1 MDKCVKRLGMGITS
15 GKAAK
20 AVENQRARK
29 LYEEIF
35 DEDSPA
41 FVDYYFRV
49 KAAENE
55 IFVVENE
62 KQEILATLH
71 LNPYEMMFCSE
82 KVKTNYIVAVATRA
96 DCRHQG
102 MMCLLLQASLQ
113 EMYRRE
119 ETFTWLMPAAEAI
132 YRPFGFR
139 FIYEKNKMTVT
150 ADVLQRAETDENWQ
164 IHSDQE
170 VSGDIFCE
178 EAKKEDLAE
187 LACFAEKQLSKLAEV
202 YTVHDIAYFEQRM
215 QEVGCEGGSL
225 ILIRKEKEIC
235 GYFLALKK
243 DREAWEIVVEDAV
256 QKKAFPAVLHWF
268 GTSEEKC
275 TFTAFPQIWEQY
287 AQSENVPAIMGRI
300 VHLERFVCCLKIKK
314 EQEWKIRLTDSL
326 IPENNGYF
334 IIKTG
339 IEGGSLIRVENLS
352 EKDKAA
358 YERLVE
364 ISRETGNGGIYAEEL
379 FRLPVFLNEVV

>member
-71 LNPYEMMFCSE
+71 LNPYKMMFCGE

-102 MMCLLLQASLQ
+102 MMRSLLQASLQ

-132 YRPFGFR
+132 YRPFGFQ

-352 EKDKAA
+352 EKEKKMFCSMDIGQ
-358 YERLVE
+358 L
-364 ISRETGNGGIYAEEL
+364 TEEL

>member
-71 LNPYEMMFCSE
+71 LNPYEMMFCGE

-102 MMCLLLQASLQ
+102 MMRSLLQASLQ

-139 FIYEKNKMTVT
+139 FIYEKNQMTVT

-268 GTSEEKC
+268 GASEEKC

-326 IPENNGYF
+326 VPENNGYF

-352 EKDKAA
+352 EKEKKMFCSMDIGQ
-358 YERLVE
+358 L
-364 ISRETGNGGIYAEEL
+364 TEEL

>member
-71 LNPYEMMFCSE
+71 LNPYEMMFCGE

-102 MMCLLLQASLQ
+102 MMRSLLQASLQ

-150 ADVLQRAETDENWQ
+150 ADVLRRAETDENWQ

-170 VSGDIFCE
+170 VSGDIFWE

-202 YTVHDIAYFEQRM
+202 YTVHNIAYFEQRM

-268 GTSEEKC
+268 GASEEKC

-352 EKDKAA
+352 EKEKKMFCSMDIGQ
-358 YERLVE
+358 L
-364 ISRETGNGGIYAEEL
+364 TEEL

>member
-71 LNPYEMMFCSE
+71 LNPYKMMFCGE
-82 KVKTNYIVAVATRA
+82 KAKTNYIVAVATRA

-102 MMCLLLQASLQ
+102 MMRSLLQASLQ

-150 ADVLQRAETDENWQ
+150 ADVLRRAETDEKWQ

-268 GTSEEKC
+268 GASEEKC

-287 AQSENVPAIMGRI
+287 AQSENVPAIMGRL

-352 EKDKAA
+352 EKEKKMFCSMDIGQ
-358 YERLVE
+358 L
-364 ISRETGNGGIYAEEL
+364 TEEL

>member
-71 LNPYEMMFCSE
+71 LNPYKMMFCGE
-82 KVKTNYIVAVATRA
+82 KAKTNYIVAVATRA

-102 MMCLLLQASLQ
+102 MMRSLLQASLQ

-268 GTSEEKC
+268 GASEEKC

-326 IPENNGYF
+326 VPENNGYF

-339 IEGGSLIRVENLS
+339 IEGGNLIRVENLS
-352 EKDKAA
+352 EKEKKMFCSMDIGQ
-358 YERLVE
+358 L
-364 ISRETGNGGIYAEEL
+364 TEEQ

>member
-71 LNPYEMMFCSE
+71 LNPYEMMFCGE

-102 MMCLLLQASLQ
+102 MMRSLLQASLQ

-150 ADVLQRAETDENWQ
+150 ADVLRRAETDENWQ

-268 GTSEEKC
+268 GASEEKC
-275 TFTAFPQIWEQY
+275 TFTAFPQIWERY
-287 AQSENVPAIMGRI
+287 AQSENLPAIMGRI

-352 EKDKAA
+352 EKEKKMFCSMDIGQ
-358 YERLVE
+358 L
-364 ISRETGNGGIYAEEL
+364 TEEL

>member
-352 EKDKAA
+352 EKEKKMFCSMDIGQ
-358 YERLVE
+358 L
-364 ISRETGNGGIYAEEL
+364 TEEL

>member
-71 LNPYEMMFCSE
+71 LNPYEMMFCGE

-102 MMCLLLQASLQ
+102 MMRSLLQASLQ

-150 ADVLQRAETDENWQ
+150 ADVLQRAETDEDWQ

-215 QEVGCEGGSL
+215 QEVECEGGSL

-268 GTSEEKC
+268 GASEEKC

-352 EKDKAA
+352 EKEKKMFCSMDIGQ
-358 YERLVE
+358 L
-364 ISRETGNGGIYAEEL
+364 TEEL

>member
-71 LNPYEMMFCSE
+71 LNPYKMMFCGE
-82 KVKTNYIVAVATRA
+82 KAKTNYIVAVATRA

-102 MMCLLLQASLQ
+102 MMRSLLQASLQ

-187 LACFAEKQLSKLAEV
+187 LACFAEKQLSNLAEV

-268 GTSEEKC
+268 GASEEKC

-287 AQSENVPAIMGRI
+287 AQSENVPAIMGRL

-352 EKDKAA
+352 EKEKKMFCSMDIGQ
-358 YERLVE
+358 L
-364 ISRETGNGGIYAEEL
+364 TEEL

>member
-71 LNPYEMMFCSE
+71 LNPYKMMFCGE
-82 KVKTNYIVAVATRA
+82 KAKTNYIVAVATRA
-96 DCRHQG
+96 DRRHQG
-102 MMCLLLQASLQ
+102 MMRSLLQASLQ

-139 FIYEKNKMTVT
+139 FIYEKNKMTMT
-150 ADVLQRAETDENWQ
+150 ADVLRRAETDENWQ

-187 LACFAEKQLSKLAEV
+187 LAYFAEKQLSKLAEV

-268 GTSEEKC
+268 EASEEKC

-352 EKDKAA
+352 EKEKKMFCSMDIGQ
-358 YERLVE
+358 L
-364 ISRETGNGGIYAEEL
+364 TEEL

>member
-71 LNPYEMMFCSE
+71 LNPYEMMFCGE
-82 KVKTNYIVAVATRA
+82 RVKTNYIVAVATRA

-102 MMCLLLQASLQ
+102 MMRSLLQASLQ

-150 ADVLQRAETDENWQ
+150 ADVLRRAETDENWQ

-215 QEVGCEGGSL
+215 QEVECEGGSL

-268 GTSEEKC
+268 GASEEKC

-287 AQSENVPAIMGRI
+287 AQSENVPAIMGRL

-314 EQEWKIRLTDSL
+314 EQEWKIRLTDSF

-352 EKDKAA
+352 EKEKKMFCSMDIGQ
-358 YERLVE
+358 L
-364 ISRETGNGGIYAEEL
+364 TEEL

>member
-71 LNPYEMMFCSE
+71 LNPYKMMFCGE
-82 KVKTNYIVAVATRA
+82 KAKTNYIVAVATRA

-102 MMCLLLQASLQ
+102 MMRSLLQASLQ

-170 VSGDIFCE
+170 VSGDIICE

-256 QKKAFPAVLHWF
+256 QKKAFPAVFHWF
-268 GTSEEKC
+268 GASEEKC

-352 EKDKAA
+352 EKEKKMFCSMDIGQ
-358 YERLVE
+358 L
-364 ISRETGNGGIYAEEL
+364 TEEL

>member
-71 LNPYEMMFCSE
+71 LNPYKMMFCGE
-82 KVKTNYIVAVATRA
+82 KAKTNYIVAVATRA

-102 MMCLLLQASLQ
+102 MMRSLLQASLQ

-215 QEVGCEGGSL
+215 QEVECEGGSL
-225 ILIRKEKEIC
+225 ILIRKENEIC

-243 DREAWEIVVEDAV
+243 DREAW
-256 QKKAFPAVLHWF
+256 
-268 GTSEEKC
+268 
-275 TFTAFPQIWEQY
+275 
-287 AQSENVPAIMGRI
+287 
-300 VHLERFVCCLKIKK
+300 
-314 EQEWKIRLTDSL
+314 
-326 IPENNGYF
+326 
-334 IIKTG
+334 
-339 IEGGSLIRVENLS
+339 
-352 EKDKAA
+352 
-358 YERLVE
+358 
-364 ISRETGNGGIYAEEL
+364 
-379 FRLPVFLNEVV
+379 

>member
-71 LNPYEMMFCSE
+71 LNPYKMMFCGE
-82 KVKTNYIVAVATRA
+82 KAKTNYIVAVATRA

-102 MMCLLLQASLQ
+102 MMRSLLQASLQ

-215 QEVGCEGGSL
+215 QEVECEGGSL

-256 QKKAFPAVLHWF
+256 QKKAFPAVLRWLEA
-268 GTSEEKC
+268 GREKC
-275 TFTAFPQIWEQY
+275 TLTAFPKIWEQY
-287 AQSENVPAIMGRI
+287 AKSENVPAIMGRI
-300 VHLERFVCCLKIKK
+300 VHLERFVRCLKTKK
-314 EQEWKIRLTDSL
+314 EQEFKIRLTDSL

-334 IIKTG
+334 LIKTG
-339 IEGGSLIRVENLS
+339 AGGGTVTKAGNLS
-352 EKDKAA
+352 EKKEKMFRSLDIGQ
-358 YERLVE
+358 L
-364 ISRETGNGGIYAEEL
+364 TEEL
-379 FRLPVFLNEVV
+379 FRLSVFLNEVV

>member
-71 LNPYEMMFCSE
+71 LNPYKMMFCGE
-82 KVKTNYIVAVATRA
+82 KAKTNYIVAVATRA

-102 MMCLLLQASLQ
+102 MMRSLLQASLQ

-215 QEVGCEGGSL
+215 QEVGCEGGRL
-225 ILIRKEKEIC
+225 VLIRNENRIC

-268 GTSEEKC
+268 GASEEKC

-287 AQSENVPAIMGRI
+287 AQSENVPAIMGRL

-352 EKDKAA
+352 EKEKKMFCSMDIGQ
-358 YERLVE
+358 L
-364 ISRETGNGGIYAEEL
+364 TEEL

>member
-71 LNPYEMMFCSE
+71 LNPYEMMFCGE

-102 MMCLLLQASLQ
+102 MIRSLLQASLQ
-113 EMYRRE
+113 EMYRKE

-139 FIYEKNKMTVT
+139 FIYEKNKMTVM
-150 ADVLQRAETDENWQ
+150 ADVLQRAETDEDWQ
-164 IHSDQE
+164 IHSKQE

-215 QEVGCEGGSL
+215 QEAECEGGRL
-225 ILIRKEKEIC
+225 VLIRNENRIC
-235 GYFLALKK
+235 GYFLALREQ
-243 DREAWEIVVEDAV
+243 REAWEIVVENAV
-256 QKKAFPAVLHWF
+256 QKQAFPAVLRWLEA
-268 GTSEEKC
+268 GREKC
-275 TFTAFPQIWEQY
+275 TLTAFPKIWEQY
-287 AQSENVPAIMGRI
+287 AKSENVPAIMGRI
-300 VHLERFVCCLKIKK
+300 VHLERFVRCLKTKK
-314 EQEWKIRLTDSL
+314 EQEFKIRLTDSL

-334 IIKTG
+334 LIKTG
-339 IEGGSLIRVENLS
+339 AGGGTVTKAGNLS
-352 EKDKAA
+352 EKKEKMFRSLDIGQ
-358 YERLVE
+358 L
-364 ISRETGNGGIYAEEL
+364 TEEL
-379 FRLPVFLNEVV
+379 FRLSVFLNEVV

>member
-15 GKAAK
+15 GKATK

-71 LNPYEMMFCSE
+71 LNPYEMMFCGE
-82 KVKTNYIVAVATRA
+82 RVKTNYIVAVATRA

-102 MMCLLLQASLQ
+102 MMRSLLQASLQ

-139 FIYEKNKMTVT
+139 FIYEKNKMTMT

-243 DREAWEIVVEDAV
+243 DREAWEIVVADAV

-268 GTSEEKC
+268 EASEEKC

-287 AQSENVPAIMGRI
+287 AQSENVPAIMGRL

-352 EKDKAA
+352 EKEKKMFCSMDIGQ
-358 YERLVE
+358 L
-364 ISRETGNGGIYAEEL
+364 TEEL

>member
-15 GKAAK
+15 GKATK

-71 LNPYEMMFCSE
+71 LNPYEMMFCGE

-102 MMCLLLQASLQ
+102 MMRSLLQASLQ
-113 EMYRRE
+113 EMYRRK

-150 ADVLQRAETDENWQ
+150 ADVLRRAETDEKWQ

-215 QEVGCEGGSL
+215 QEVGCEVGSL

-268 GTSEEKC
+268 GASEEKC

-326 IPENNGYF
+326 VPENNGYF

-352 EKDKAA
+352 EKEKKMFCSMDIGQ
-358 YERLVE
+358 L
-364 ISRETGNGGIYAEEL
+364 TEEL

>member
-71 LNPYEMMFCSE
+71 LNPYKMMFCGE
-82 KVKTNYIVAVATRA
+82 KAKTNYIVAVATRA

-102 MMCLLLQASLQ
+102 MMRSLLQASLQ
-113 EMYRRE
+113 EMYWRE

-139 FIYEKNKMTVT
+139 FIYEKNKMTMT
-150 ADVLQRAETDENWQ
+150 ADVLRRAETDENWQ

-187 LACFAEKQLSKLAEV
+187 LAYFAEKQLSKLAEV

-268 GTSEEKC
+268 EASEEKC

-352 EKDKAA
+352 EKEKKMFCSMDIGQ
-358 YERLVE
+358 L
-364 ISRETGNGGIYAEEL
+364 TEEL

>member
-71 LNPYEMMFCSE
+71 LNPYEMMFCGE

-102 MMCLLLQASLQ
+102 MMRSLLQASLQ
-113 EMYRRE
+113 EMYRRK

-150 ADVLQRAETDENWQ
+150 ADVLRRAETDEKWQ

-215 QEVGCEGGSL
+215 QEAECEGGRL
-225 ILIRKEKEIC
+225 VLIRNENRIC
-235 GYFLALKK
+235 GYFLALREQ
-243 DREAWEIVVEDAV
+243 REAWEIVVENAV
-256 QKKAFPAVLHWF
+256 QKQAFPAVLRWLEA
-268 GTSEEKC
+268 GREKC
-275 TFTAFPQIWEQY
+275 TLTAFPKIWEQY
-287 AQSENVPAIMGRI
+287 AKSENVPAIMGRI
-300 VHLERFVCCLKIKK
+300 VHLERFVRCLKTKK
-314 EQEWKIRLTDSL
+314 EQEFKIRLTDSL

-334 IIKTG
+334 LIKTG
-339 IEGGSLIRVENLS
+339 AGGGTVTKAGNLS
-352 EKDKAA
+352 EKKEKMFRSLDIGQ
-358 YERLVE
+358 L
-364 ISRETGNGGIYAEEL
+364 TEEL
-379 FRLPVFLNEVV
+379 FRLSVFLNEVV

>member
-15 GKAAK
+15 EKTAK

-35 DEDSPA
+35 TEDSPA

-71 LNPYEMMFCSE
+71 LNPYETMFCGK

-102 MMCLLLQASLQ
+102 MMRSLLQASLQ
-113 EMYRRE
+113 EMYQKE
-119 ETFTWLMPAAEAI
+119 EAFTWLMPAAEAI
-132 YRPFGFR
+132 YHPFGFR

-150 ADVLQRAETDENWQ
+150 ADVWQKAKADEIWQR
-164 IHSDQE
+164 HPDQKTGE
-170 VSGDIFCE
+170 AIFCE
-178 EAKKEDLAE
+178 EAKKTDLAE
-187 LACFAEKQLSKLAEV
+187 LACFAETQLSKLAEV

-215 QEVGCEGGSL
+215 QEVECEGGSL
-225 ILIRKEKEIC
+225 VLIRNENRIC
-235 GYFLALKK
+235 GYFLALREQ
-243 DREAWEIVVEDAV
+243 REAWEIVVEDAV
-256 QKKAFPAVLHWF
+256 QKETFPAVLRWF
-268 GTSEEKC
+268 ETDREKC
-275 TFTAFPQIWEQY
+275 TLTAFPKIWEQY
-287 AQSENVPAIMGRI
+287 AQSEHVPAIMGRI
-300 VHLERFVCCLKIKK
+300 VHLERFVRCLKTKK
-314 EQEWKIRLTDSL
+314 EQQFRIRLTDSL

-334 IIKTG
+334 LVKTG
-339 IEGGSLIRVENLS
+339 AGGGTVTKVENLS
-352 EKDKAA
+352 EKEEKTFHSLDIG
-358 YERLVE
+358 RL
-364 ISRETGNGGIYAEEL
+364 TEEL
-379 FRLPVFLNEVV
+379 FRLPVFFNEVV

>member
-15 GKAAK
+15 EKTAK

-35 DEDSPA
+35 TEDSPA

-71 LNPYEMMFCSE
+71 LNPYKMMFCGE
-82 KVKTNYIVAVATRA
+82 KAKTNYIVAVATRA

-102 MMCLLLQASLQ
+102 MMRSLLQASLQ

-170 VSGDIFCE
+170 VSRDIFCE

-256 QKKAFPAVLHWF
+256 QKKAFPAVFHWF
-268 GTSEEKC
+268 GASEEKC

-300 VHLERFVCCLKIKK
+300 VHLERFVCYLKIKK

-352 EKDKAA
+352 EKEKKMFCSMDIGQ
-358 YERLVE
+358 L
-364 ISRETGNGGIYAEEL
+364 TEEL

>member
-15 GKAAK
+15 EKTAK

-35 DEDSPA
+35 TEDSPV
-41 FVDYYFRV
+41 FVDYYFRI

-71 LNPYEMMFCSE
+71 LNPYETMFCGE
-82 KVKTNYIVAVATRA
+82 KGKTNYIVAVATRA

-102 MMCLLLQASLQ
+102 MMRSLLQASLQ

-119 ETFTWLMPAAEAI
+119 EAFTWLMPAAEAI
-132 YRPFGFR
+132 YHPFGFR

-150 ADVLQRAETDENWQ
+150 ADVWQ
-164 IHSDQE
+164 KIKEDKEQQMQE
-170 VSGDIFCE
+170 KQTASAKIFCE
-178 EAKKEDLAE
+178 EAKKADLAE
-187 LACFAEKQLSKLAEV
+187 LACFAEDQLSKLAEV
-202 YTVHDIAYFEQRM
+202 YAVHDIAYFEQRM

-225 ILIRKEKEIC
+225 VLIRNENRIC
-235 GYFLALKK
+235 GYFLALREQ
-243 DREAWEIVVEDAV
+243 REAWEIVVEDAV
-256 QKKAFPAVLHWF
+256 QKEAFPAVLRWF
-268 GTSEEKC
+268 EAGGEKC
-275 TFTAFPQIWEQY
+275 TFTAFPKIWEQY
-287 AQSENVPAIMGRI
+287 AQSEHVPAIMGRI
-300 VHLERFVCCLKIKK
+300 VHLERFVRRLKTKK
-314 EQEWKIRLTDSL
+314 EQEFRIRLTDSL

-334 IIKTG
+334 LIKTG
-339 IEGGSLIRVENLS
+339 AGGGTVAKAENLS
-352 EKDKAA
+352 EKEEKTFHSLDIGQ
-358 YERLVE
+358 L
-364 ISRETGNGGIYAEEL
+364 TEEL

>member
-71 LNPYEMMFCSE
+71 LNPYEMMFCGE
-82 KVKTNYIVAVATRA
+82 KAKTNYIVAVATRA

-102 MMCLLLQASLQ
+102 MMRSLLQASLQ

-150 ADVLQRAETDENWQ
+150 ADVLRRAETDENWQ

-215 QEVGCEGGSL
+215 QEVECEGGSL

-268 GTSEEKC
+268 GASEEKC

-326 IPENNGYF
+326 VPENNGYF

-352 EKDKAA
+352 EKEKKMFCSMDIGQ
-358 YERLVE
+358 L
-364 ISRETGNGGIYAEEL
+364 TEEL

>member
-71 LNPYEMMFCSE
+71 LNPYKMMFCDE
-82 KVKTNYIVAVATRA
+82 RVKTNYIVAVATRA

-102 MMCLLLQASLQ
+102 MMRSILQASLQ

-215 QEVGCEGGSL
+215 QEAECEGGRL
-225 ILIRKEKEIC
+225 VLIRNENRIC
-235 GYFLALKK
+235 GYFLALREQ
-243 DREAWEIVVEDAV
+243 REAWEIVVENAV
-256 QKKAFPAVLHWF
+256 QKQAFPAVLRWLEA
-268 GTSEEKC
+268 GREKC
-275 TFTAFPQIWEQY
+275 TLTAFPKIWEQY
-287 AQSENVPAIMGRI
+287 AKSENVPAIMGRI
-300 VHLERFVCCLKIKK
+300 VHLERFVRCLKTKK
-314 EQEWKIRLTDSL
+314 EQEFKIRLTDSL

-334 IIKTG
+334 LIKTG
-339 IEGGSLIRVENLS
+339 AGGGTVTKAGNLS
-352 EKDKAA
+352 EKKEKMFRSLDIGQ
-358 YERLVE
+358 L
-364 ISRETGNGGIYAEEL
+364 TEEL
-379 FRLPVFLNEVV
+379 FRLSVFLNEVV

>member
-71 LNPYEMMFCSE
+71 LNPYEMMFCGE
-82 KVKTNYIVAVATRA
+82 KAKTNYIVAVATRA

-102 MMCLLLQASLQ
+102 MMRSLLQASLQ

-150 ADVLQRAETDENWQ
+150 ADVLRRAETDENWQ

-268 GTSEEKC
+268 GASEEKC
-275 TFTAFPQIWEQY
+275 TFTAFPQIWERY
-287 AQSENVPAIMGRI
+287 AQSENLPAIMGRI

-352 EKDKAA
+352 EKEKKMFCSMDIGQ
-358 YERLVE
+358 L
-364 ISRETGNGGIYAEEL
+364 TEEL

>member
-71 LNPYEMMFCSE
+71 LNPYKMMFCDE
-82 KVKTNYIVAVATRA
+82 RVKTNYIVAVATRA

-102 MMCLLLQASLQ
+102 MMRSLLQASLQ

-150 ADVLQRAETDENWQ
+150 ADVLQRTETDENWQ

-215 QEVGCEGGSL
+215 QEAECEGGRL
-225 ILIRKEKEIC
+225 VLIRNENRIC
-235 GYFLALKK
+235 GYFLALREQ
-243 DREAWEIVVEDAV
+243 REAWEIVVENAV
-256 QKKAFPAVLHWF
+256 QKQAFPAVLRWLEA
-268 GTSEEKC
+268 GREKC
-275 TFTAFPQIWEQY
+275 TLTAFPKIWEQY
-287 AQSENVPAIMGRI
+287 AKSENVPAIMGRI
-300 VHLERFVCCLKIKK
+300 VHLERFVRCLKTKK
-314 EQEWKIRLTDSL
+314 EQEFKIRLTDSL

-334 IIKTG
+334 LIKTG
-339 IEGGSLIRVENLS
+339 AGGGTVTKAGNLS
-352 EKDKAA
+352 EKKEKMFRSLDIGQ
-358 YERLVE
+358 L
-364 ISRETGNGGIYAEEL
+364 TEEL
-379 FRLPVFLNEVV
+379 FRLSVFLNEVV

>member
-1 MDKCVKRLGMGITS
+1 MDKCVKRLGMEITS

-71 LNPYEMMFCSE
+71 LNPYEMMFCGE
-82 KVKTNYIVAVATRA
+82 RVKTNYIVAVATRA

-102 MMCLLLQASLQ
+102 MMRSLLQASLQ

-150 ADVLQRAETDENWQ
+150 ADVLRRAETDEKWQ

-256 QKKAFPAVLHWF
+256 QKKAFPAVFHWF
-268 GTSEEKC
+268 GASEEKC

-352 EKDKAA
+352 EKEKKMFCSMDIGQ
-358 YERLVE
+358 L
-364 ISRETGNGGIYAEEL
+364 TEEL

>member
-15 GKAAK
+15 EKAAK

-71 LNPYEMMFCSE
+71 LNPYKMMFCGE
-82 KVKTNYIVAVATRA
+82 KAKTNYIVAVATRA

-102 MMCLLLQASLQ
+102 MMRSLLQASLQ

-268 GTSEEKC
+268 GASEEKC

-326 IPENNGYF
+326 VPENNGYF

-339 IEGGSLIRVENLS
+339 IEGGNLIRVENLL
-352 EKDKAA
+352 EKEKKMFCSMDIGQ
-358 YERLVE
+358 L
-364 ISRETGNGGIYAEEL
+364 TEEL

>member
-71 LNPYEMMFCSE
+71 LNPYEMMFCDE
-82 KVKTNYIVAVATRA
+82 RVKNNYIVAVATRA

-102 MMCLLLQASLQ
+102 MMRSLLQASLQ

-150 ADVLQRAETDENWQ
+150 ADVLRRAETDENWQ

-215 QEVGCEGGSL
+215 QEVECEGGSL

-268 GTSEEKC
+268 GASEEKC

-352 EKDKAA
+352 EKEKKMFCSMDIGQ
-358 YERLVE
+358 L
-364 ISRETGNGGIYAEEL
+364 TEEL

>member
-71 LNPYEMMFCSE
+71 LNPYEMMFCGE
-82 KVKTNYIVAVATRA
+82 RVKTNYIVAVATRA

-102 MMCLLLQASLQ
+102 MMRSLLQASLQ

-150 ADVLQRAETDENWQ
+150 ADVLRRAETDEKWQ

-215 QEVGCEGGSL
+215 QEVECEGGSL

-243 DREAWEIVVEDAV
+243 DREAWEIVVEDAM

-268 GTSEEKC
+268 GESKEKC

-352 EKDKAA
+352 EKEKKMFCSMDIGQ
-358 YERLVE
+358 L
-364 ISRETGNGGIYAEEL
+364 TEEL

>member
-1 MDKCVKRLGMGITS
+1 MDKCVKRLGMEITS

-71 LNPYEMMFCSE
+71 LNPYKMMFCGE
-82 KVKTNYIVAVATRA
+82 KAKTNYIVAVATRA

-102 MMCLLLQASLQ
+102 MMRSLLQASLQ

-119 ETFTWLMPAAEAI
+119 ETFTWLMPVAEAI

-170 VSGDIFCE
+170 VSRDIFCE

-256 QKKAFPAVLHWF
+256 QKKAFPAVFHWF
-268 GTSEEKC
+268 GASEEKC

-300 VHLERFVCCLKIKK
+300 VHLERFVCYLKIKK

-352 EKDKAA
+352 EKEKKMFCSMDIGQ
-358 YERLVE
+358 L
-364 ISRETGNGGIYAEEL
+364 TEEL

>member
-15 GKAAK
+15 GKATK

-71 LNPYEMMFCSE
+71 LNPYEMMFCGE

-102 MMCLLLQASLQ
+102 MMRSLLQASLQ

-150 ADVLQRAETDENWQ
+150 ADVLRRAETDENWQ

-215 QEVGCEGGSL
+215 QEVECEGGSL

-268 GTSEEKC
+268 GASEEKC

-326 IPENNGYF
+326 VPENNGYF

-352 EKDKAA
+352 EKEKKMFCSMDIGQ
-358 YERLVE
+358 L
-364 ISRETGNGGIYAEEL
+364 TEEL

>member
-71 LNPYEMMFCSE
+71 LNPYKMMFCDE
-82 KVKTNYIVAVATRA
+82 RVKSNYIVAVATRA

-102 MMCLLLQASLQ
+102 MMRSLLQASLQ

-139 FIYEKNKMTVT
+139 FIYEKNKMIVT
-150 ADVLQRAETDENWQ
+150 ADVLRRAETDENWQ

-268 GTSEEKC
+268 GASEEKC

-339 IEGGSLIRVENLS
+339 IEGGNLIRVENLS
-352 EKDKAA
+352 EKEKKMFCSMDIGQ
-358 YERLVE
+358 L
-364 ISRETGNGGIYAEEL
+364 TEEL

>member
-1 MDKCVKRLGMGITS
+1 MDKCVKRLDMGITS

-71 LNPYEMMFCSE
+71 LNPYEMMFCGE

-102 MMCLLLQASLQ
+102 MMRSLLQASLQ

-150 ADVLQRAETDENWQ
+150 ADVLRRAETDENWQ

-268 GTSEEKC
+268 GASEEKC

-287 AQSENVPAIMGRI
+287 AQSENVPAIMGRL

-352 EKDKAA
+352 EKEKKMFCSMDIGQ
-358 YERLVE
+358 L
-364 ISRETGNGGIYAEEL
+364 TEEL

>member
-71 LNPYEMMFCSE
+71 LNPYKMMFCDE
-82 KVKTNYIVAVATRA
+82 RVKTNYIVAVATRA

-102 MMCLLLQASLQ
+102 MMCSLLQASLQ

-215 QEVGCEGGSL
+215 QEAECEGGRL
-225 ILIRKEKEIC
+225 VLIRNENRIC
-235 GYFLALKK
+235 GYFLALREQ
-243 DREAWEIVVEDAV
+243 REAWEIVVENAV
-256 QKKAFPAVLHWF
+256 QKQAFPAVLRWLEA
-268 GTSEEKC
+268 GREKC
-275 TFTAFPQIWEQY
+275 TLTAFPKIWEQY
-287 AQSENVPAIMGRI
+287 AKSENVPAIMGRI
-300 VHLERFVCCLKIKK
+300 VHLERFVRCLKTKK
-314 EQEWKIRLTDSL
+314 EQEFKIRLTDSL

-334 IIKTG
+334 LIKTG
-339 IEGGSLIRVENLS
+339 AGGGTVTKAGNLS
-352 EKDKAA
+352 EKKEKMFRSLDIGQ
-358 YERLVE
+358 L
-364 ISRETGNGGIYAEEL
+364 TEEL
-379 FRLPVFLNEVV
+379 FRLSVFLNEVV